1 MDSILFLSRCEEIR
15 NEVALYT
22 MDKIKMIHPVEIPRN
37 YSYHFYYLRSENNKY
52 ILEIS
57 PLKIN

>member
-22 MDKIKMIHPVEIPRN
+22 MNKVEMIYPVEIPRN
-37 YSYHFYYLRSENNKY
+37 YSYHFYYLRLENNKY

-57 PLKIN
+57 GLRRN